1 MNRELAKRVVSFL
14 KISDTRDP
22 GGISLASLNQ
32 QAWEDTLSWLDVSGL
47 TLVFWNRLKTCQG
60 DVHVLPEIRAQLDR
74 NLASHRLRVAAMRH
88 EFDLINRCLDAA
100 GIEYA
105 ALKGFTLIPE
115 YCPDPVLRN
124 GYDYDYLVRPDA
136 LPSVQEALLNVGFA
150 LKKKYEHRV
159 VYSKPDLLA
168 HMPARRDEL
177 YSADFD
183 RPIELHT
190 RLWDF
195 DALRIR
201 LNVPEDALS
210 RRTPRYWESS
220 VFYALA
226 DEDHLLFQVLHTFRH
241 ILSNWC
247 QLGWLL
253 ELAHFLECRHTSS
266 AFWDKFRDHIQ
277 NDPRLSEIA
286 EVVFALSTG
295 LFGGSVPLLAD
306 VIDPERS
313 ASLDLWVTQYGID
326 SALDNFSV
334 NKFSLFLHR
343 EFVQDHATWRAV
355 RRLRLFPIHK
365 PNRAVKASS
374 SDVLARLV
382 ALWKQGL
389 HVAGRLLH
397 HLTAAI
403 GYAWE
408 APRWERL
415 RAGARS
421 AIGD

>member
-1 MNRELAKRVVSFL
+1 MNRELAKQIVSFL
-14 KISDTRDP
+14 QIADTP
-22 GGISLASLNQ
+22 GPRGISLASLDQ
-32 QAWEDTLSWLDVSGL
+32 QAWEHTLRWLDLSGL
-47 TLVFWNRLKTCQG
+47 TLAFWNRLKASQAHG
-60 DVHVLPEIRAQLDR
+60 HVLPEVREQLDR
-74 NLASHRLRVAAMRH
+74 NLASHRIRVAAMQH

-100 GIEYA
+100 GIQYA
-105 ALKGFTLIPE
+105 ALKGFALIPE
-115 YCPDPVLRN
+115 YCPDPTMRN

-136 LPSVQEALLNVGFA
+136 LHSVQEALRNAGFS

-159 VYSKPDLLA
+159 IYFQPTLVA
-168 HMPARRDEL
+168 HIPTRRDEL
-177 YSADFD
+177 YSADFG
-183 RPIELHT
+183 RTIELHA

-201 LNVPEDALS
+201 LNVLEDALS
-210 RRTPRYWESS
+210 RRIPHHWESS

-247 QLGWLL
+247 RLSWLL
-253 ELAHFLECRHTSS
+253 EIAHFLECRHANSL
-266 AFWDKFRDHIQ
+266 FWDKFRDRIQ
-277 NDPRLSEIA
+277 GDQRLSEIA
-286 EVVFALSTG
+286 GVVFALSTG
-295 LFGGSVPLLAD
+295 LFGGSVPLLRD
-306 VIDPERS
+306 VIDPKRS

-343 EFVQDHATWRAV
+343 EFVQDHVTWREV
-355 RRLRLFPIHK
+355 RRLRLFPIQR
-365 PNRAVKASS
+365 PNRAVEASS
-374 SDVLARLV
+374 TDVIARFIAV
-382 ALWKQGL
+382 SKQGL

-408 APRWERL
+408 APRWEKL

-421 AIGD
+421 AMSD